1 MLDVDNE
8 QIIEKSLL
16 EAIKQKNTLIFNEL
30 FNKNKQLKK
39 DQLKKTYLFKR
50 AITVFNRTTQNAK
63 EAQNSAND

>member
-1 MLDVDNE
+1 MFKKNLNF
-8 QIIEKSLL
+8 QIKY
-16 EAIKQKNTLIFNEL
+16 L

-63 EAQNSAND
+63 EAQNLADD